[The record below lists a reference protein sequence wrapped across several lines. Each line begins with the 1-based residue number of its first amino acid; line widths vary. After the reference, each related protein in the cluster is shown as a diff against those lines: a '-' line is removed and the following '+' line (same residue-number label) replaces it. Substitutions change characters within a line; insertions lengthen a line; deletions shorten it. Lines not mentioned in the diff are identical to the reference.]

1 MSDERPTLFSG
12 STAHS
17 EKLDKH
23 AGKSVARALRDHDV
37 EVVFTLC
44 GGHVLP
50 ILDGCLDEAI
60 RVIDAR
66 HEQAAVLMAEG
77 YAYATRK
84 PGVAAITAGPG
95 FTNAVT
101 GMADA
106 NHSGV
111 PLVVLGGRTPL
122 RSWGRDAIQDIDQ
135 LAIARVVSKRANV
148 CLQPER
154 VASYVGDA
162 FFHATS
168 PRCGVSYVELPT
180 DVLLADGAPSSW
192 DAGHPADV
200 APPPA
205 APEAIE
211 QLVAILEGAERPVV
225 LCGSG
230 PFWGRADE
238 ALARFAEVT
247 QIPVTTTGP
256 ARGLLPDSHPG
267 CLGSLAHGGVA
278 VAVADVV
285 VVCGSRFDGN
295 LLFGGPPLFGSQ
307 RLVQIDIR
315 REAFG
320 GNRIP
325 ELAVLGHAGR
335 VLEQVAEA
343 WTAQPCADWLQE
355 ARGLADASRDAWGA
369 ESDASVDGVHPGSLA
384 RAVDEVAHSGGRAT
398 TLVCDGGDILTWA
411 IAHFT
416 AEQPAGILTTGTA
429 LGTLGVGLP
438 FAIGAKA
445 ARPDDVVV
453 CLVGDGSLGFGAM
466 ELDTAARHGLPIV
479 VVVSNNGAWADVQH
493 EQEAW
498 FGADR
503 MVASEL
509 DRTPYE
515 KLAEMVGG
523 FGCRVERPDELHD
536 ALTAA
541 IDSARDST
549 VPAVVNV
556 RTDPGVVSEILRAI
570 GQLGVM

>member
-1 MSDERPTLFSG
+1 MTDEPRTLFSG
-12 STAHS
+12 SSVHTEH
-17 EKLDKH
+17 LDRH
-23 AGKSVARALRDHDV
+23 AGKAVARALRENSA

-50 ILDGCLDEAI
+50 ILDGCIDERI
-60 RVIDAR
+60 RIVDAR

-77 YAYATRK
+77 YAYARRT

-101 GMADA
+101 GIADA

-122 RSWGRDAIQDIDQ
+122 RTWKRDAIQDIDQ
-135 LAIARVVSKRANV
+135 LAIAKVVSKRASV
-148 CLQPER
+148 CLEPGRIAEY
-154 VASYVGDA
+154 VADA
-162 FFHATS
+162 FWHAAA
-168 PRCGVSYVELPT
+168 PRAGVAYVDLPT
-180 DVLLADGAPSSW
+180 DVLLADDAPASWQPGYPAEVGAP
-192 DAGHPADV
+192 V
-200 APPPA
+200 PPA
-205 APEAIE
+205 ETIE
-211 QLVAILEGAERPVV
+211 RLVSVLKDAERPVLV
-225 LCGSG
+225 CGSG

-238 ALARFAEVT
+238 ALARFAET
-247 QIPVTTTGP
+247 THIPVTTTGP
-256 ARGLLPDSHPG
+256 SRGLLPDGHPG

-278 VAVADVV
+278 VVTADVV

-307 RLVQIDIR
+307 RIVQIDVR
-315 REAFG
+315 SEALG
-320 GNRIP
+320 GNRVP
-325 ELAVLGHAGR
+325 DLAVVGDASGVLDAVAAAWDAPPHSAW
-335 VLEQVAEA
+335 LEQ
-343 WTAQPCADWLQE
+343 
-355 ARGLADASRDAWGA
+355 ARELADASRTAWGA
-369 ESDASVDGVHPGSLA
+369 ESDAAVDGVHPGFLA
-384 RAVDEVAHSGGRAT
+384 RAVDEVAHRGGRPA

-416 AEQPAGILTTGTA
+416 AQQPAGILTTGTA

-438 FAIGAKA
+438 FAIGAKV
-445 ARPDDVVV
+445 ARPGDVVV
-453 CLVGDGSLGFGAM
+453 ALVGDGSLGFGAM
-466 ELDTAARHGLPIV
+466 ELDTAARQGLPIV

-498 FGADR
+498 FGGDR

-523 FGCRVERPDELHD
+523 FGVAVERPDEVHD
-536 ALTAA
+536 AIAA
-541 IDSARDST
+541 AVDSGA
-549 VPAVVNV
+549 PAVVNV
-556 RTDPGVVSEILRAI
+556 RTDPTVVSEILRGI